1 MSIKGA
7 DSRLNENEAVEEIK
21 QLALQLQRLYDR
33 IPQRGPSTN
42 VILTLLDICRSTNNA
57 NNQLMLKPPTQ
68 PSIETKSLSICNGGS
83 TCIDK
88 ETNTSFDNLV
98 WHQQNGS
105 GCHVMI
111 SDKCDNNNQL
121 PELTA
126 SVHKSKSC
134 NANNDPMNCST
145 NSINFD
151 NLQLQCMC
159 SSDNNSI
166 DEYQL
171 ENCDNCS
178 ANNPQKVSNKH
189 HQQQQQQ
196 QQQHQKHQ
204 CNSNN
209 KTNDHEPTNSF
220 RERLLNCTNN
230 SNFSK
235 IDNTLVL
242 RTNSLTKRNSELVLG
257 TNFDSNQSALGGFNK
272 TTNHRNNNRISKT
285 FDSCDNIY
293 TQKQTLDGGNCSRNK
308 MNNPNKSE
316 YSLATEVDG
325 QHKEQQFPYSLLER
339 PIMKLSQSEDRNLRE
354 LKIALSSTLPDANN
368 TNQSQQQKQHYQ
380 QQQQQQLQQL
390 RTIGSSKLSQTI
402 TSQSQSCTSSSS
414 SSKIDKISLSMSTSS
429 TSDVQA
435 KRLQHQQSINNNE
448 IDTVTDDS
456 QKQQPIPIPI
466 PNMPVDDK
474 CCQNETEQLDKTTM
488 NVKSNQKSTNTNTN
502 INNNTTNN
510 NNTNGKKRKS
520 PDGKLTIDLNHRSNE
535 EVSV

>member
-7 DSRLNENEAVEEIK
+7 DSRLNENEAVEELK
-21 QLALQLQRLYDR
+21 QLAIQLQRLYDR

-42 VILTLLDICRSTNNA
+42 VILTLLDICRSTTTSSNA
-57 NNQLMLKPPTQ
+57 NNQLMLKPPAQ
-68 PSIETKSLSICNGGS
+68 PSIETKTLSIYNGS
-83 TCIDK
+83 TFVDK

-98 WHQQNGS
+98 WHQHNGS

-121 PELTA
+121 PKSS
-126 SVHKSKSC
+126 SVHKNKSC

-178 ANNPQKVSNKH
+178 ANNPQKVLIK
-189 HQQQQQQ
+189 QQQQQ
-196 QQQHQKHQ
+196 QQQHQ
-204 CNSNN
+204 CSFIN
-209 KTNDHEPTNSF
+209 KTGDDEPINSF

-235 IDNTLVL
+235 IDNISVL

-257 TNFDSNQSALGGFNK
+257 TNFDNNQSTLGGFNNK
-272 TTNHRNNNRISKT
+272 TNHRTKNRISKT

-293 TQKQTLDGGNCSRNK
+293 TQKQTLDGGNCSRSK
-308 MNNPNKSE
+308 MNDTNKSE
-316 YSLATEVDG
+316 YSLATEVNI
-325 QHKEQQFPYSLLER
+325 QQNEQFPYSLLER

-354 LKIALSSTLPDANN
+354 LKIALSSTLPEANN
-368 TNQSQQQKQHYQ
+368 TNQTQQQKQYYQ
-380 QQQQQQLQQL
+380 QQQQQQHL

-402 TSQSQSCTSSSS
+402 NSQSHSCTSSSS
-414 SSKIDKISLSMSTSS
+414 SSKIDKISLSMSISS

-448 IDTVTDDS
+448 IDIMTDDS
-456 QKQQPIPIPI
+456 PKQQPISI
-466 PNMPVDDK
+466 PVDYK
-474 CCQNETEQLDKTTM
+474 CCQNDTEQLEKTTM
-488 NVKSNQKSTNTNTN
+488 NVKSNQKSTTTTSSTTN
-502 INNNTTNN
+502 INNSTTNN